1 MTQPVL
7 EVQNLQKHYEIKTGF
22 RKKKTIEALKG
33 VSFSVMPKTT
43 LGIVGET
50 GCGKSTLAKTIM
62 QIVEPSSGDILI
74 EGKSFKQISKKE
86 YRRKIQMIFQDP
98 YRSLNPRKKA
108 VDIIAEPMVIN
119 SDKSKDECHELA
131 VTMMEKV
138 GLRRDYAQRYP
149 HMFSGGQRQ
158 RIGIARAL
166 IMQPEIVVCDEPVSA
181 LDVSIQAQV
190 LNLLMDLQDEF
201 GLTYLFISHDLA
213 VVRHLVDHVA
223 VMNGGEIVEY
233 GTRNQIFFN
242 PQHDYTKLLLSSTPK
257 IPGKM

>member
-1 MTQPVL
+1 MAIL
-7 EVQNLQKHYEIKTGF
+7 EVQNLRKHYDVKVGFSEKRTIK
-22 RKKKTIEALKG
+22 ALDG
-33 VSFSVMPKTT
+33 VSFSVEAKKT

-62 QIVEPSSGDILI
+62 QIVEPSDGDIKI
-74 EGKSFKQISKKE
+74 EGVSFRDIAKTA
-86 YRRKIQMIFQDP
+86 YRKKIQMIFQDP

-108 VDIIAEPMVIN
+108 IDIISEPLVIN
-119 SDKSKDECHELA
+119 SGKSKKECHEMA
-131 VTMMEKV
+131 ITMMQKV
-138 GLRRDYAQRYP
+138 GLRPDYASRYP

-166 IMQPEIVVCDEPVSA
+166 VMQPEILVCDEPVSA

-190 LNLLMDLQDEF
+190 INLLIDLQDEF

-223 VMNGGEIVEY
+223 VMNAGQIVEY
-233 GTRNQIFFN
+233 GTRNEIFFN
-242 PQHDYTKLLLSSTPK
+242 PQHAYTKTLLASSPK
-257 IPGKM
+257 IR

>member
-1 MTQPVL
+1 MTSPILQVNGL
-7 EVQNLQKHYEIKTGF
+7 SKNYEVKTGF
-22 RKKKTIEALKG
+22 FEKKTIHALND
-33 VSFSVMPKTT
+33 VSFSVAPKTT

-62 QIVEPSSGDILI
+62 QIVSPTSGDILI
-74 EGKSFKQISKKE
+74 TGKSYKEISQKD
-86 YRRKIQMIFQDP
+86 YRRKVQMIFQDP

-108 VDIIAEPMVIN
+108 IDIITEPLVIN
-119 SDKSKDECHELA
+119 SDKSKEECRELA
-131 VTMMEKV
+131 LTMMQKV
-138 GLRRDYAQRYP
+138 GLRSDYANRYP

-166 IMQPEIVVCDEPVSA
+166 IMQPEIVICDEPVSA

-190 LNLLMDLQDEF
+190 IDLLIHLQDEF

-223 VMNGGEIVEY
+223 VMNAGKIVEY
-233 GTRNQIFFN
+233 GTKNEIFFN
-242 PQHDYTKLLLSSTPK
+242 PQHHYTQTLLASIPK
-257 IPGKM
+257 IR